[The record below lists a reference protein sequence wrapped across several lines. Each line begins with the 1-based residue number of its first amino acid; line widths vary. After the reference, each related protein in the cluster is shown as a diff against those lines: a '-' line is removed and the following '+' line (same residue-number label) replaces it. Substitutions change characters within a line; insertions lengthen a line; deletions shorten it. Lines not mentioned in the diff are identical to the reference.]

1 MTKLVVVFLSDGWM
15 PLNCMCVITIKDDID
30 SIGIKYEIN
39 SINLWSG
46 CVWIITIY
54 YDINYEEVLELYFE
68 IIKGGICPS
77 LKDT

>member
-1 MTKLVVVFLSDGWM
+1 M

-30 SIGIKYEIN
+30 SIDIKYEIN

-54 YDINYEEVLELYFE
+54 YEEVLGLYFE
-68 IIKGGICPS
+68 IIKGGICSS
-77 LKDT
+77 LKDTWEWKNSKNK